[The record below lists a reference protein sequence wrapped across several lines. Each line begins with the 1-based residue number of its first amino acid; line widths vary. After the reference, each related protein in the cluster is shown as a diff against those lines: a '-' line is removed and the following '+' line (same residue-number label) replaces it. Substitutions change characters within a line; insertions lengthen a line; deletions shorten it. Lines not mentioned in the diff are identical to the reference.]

1 MEKELE
7 KKSCYFVKERY
18 KEPHEQ
24 FCILIQ
30 NDSFVEVSETDVRR
44 EAALWA

>member
-1 MEKELE
+1 MEKILE

-18 KEPHEQ
+18 KEPHEK
-24 FCILIQ
+24 
-30 NDSFVEVSETDVRR
+30 FVEVSETDVKR